1 VRYLANILTRIDL
14 WCKWSIEL
22 FAFSYGDFKF
32 EPWELTIFYGQCVC
46 RTMIS
51 GTNGLSFKET
61 WFPRTNGPKFPR
73 KHASLGNGPKVM
85 GKPWFCG
92 EMDQVL
98 KELLGA
104 NGYLSFL
111 GCNFFSSFHSIYST
125 YHPYNANVYINFS
138 SILCNIFFNFFIV

>member
-1 VRYLANILTRIDL
+1 MKYQIICLLL
-14 WCKWSIEL
+14 WS
-22 FAFSYGDFKF
+22 FKF
-32 EPWELTIFYGQCVC
+32 EPWELTTFYGQCVC

-92 EMDQVL
+92 EM
-98 KELLGA
+98 GS
-104 NGYLSFL
+104 SFEGTTWGKWISFICRMQFFFKFSFNMQL
-111 GCNFFSSFHSIYST
+111 IIHTMQTFISTFHPYYATFFSNFHCQML
-125 YHPYNANVYINFS
+125 HNVDKINTK
-138 SILCNIFFNFFIV
+138 